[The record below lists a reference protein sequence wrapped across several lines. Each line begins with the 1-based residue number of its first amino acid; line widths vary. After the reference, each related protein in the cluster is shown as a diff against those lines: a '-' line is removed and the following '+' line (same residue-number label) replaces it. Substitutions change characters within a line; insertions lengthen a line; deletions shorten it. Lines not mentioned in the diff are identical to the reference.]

1 MALSG
6 GNMTIRQAA
15 CCCGQLTA
23 TVEGEPVRRS
33 MCHCLECQ
41 RRTGSIFGVQAR
53 WPRGQVKLE
62 GKATKYVRAGDSGGK
77 IDFYFCP
84 TCGSTVYWVMQE
96 QPDIVAVTVGSFAD
110 PKFPPPKFSVY
121 ESRRHPWFRFAEG
134 IELEHLD

>member
-1 MALSG
+1 
-6 GNMTIRQAA
+6 MTTRRAA

-53 WPRGQVKLE
+53 WPRGQVKIE
-62 GKATKYVRAGDSGGK
+62 GRSTKYGRVGDSGGK

-84 TCGSTVYWVMQE
+84 TCGSTVYWTIDS
-96 QPDIVAVTVGSFAD
+96 QPELIAITVGAFAD
-110 PKFPPPKFSVY
+110 PNFPPPKFSVY
-121 ESRRHPWFRFAEG
+121 ESRGHPWSLLAKDMD
-134 IELEHLD
+134 IEHMD

>member
-1 MALSG
+1 
-6 GNMTIRQAA
+6 MTIRHAA
-15 CCCGQLTA
+15 CCCGQLKA

-53 WPRGQVKLE
+53 WPRGQVKLA
-62 GKATKYVRAGDSGGK
+62 GKATKYTRTGDSGGK

-84 TCGSTVYWVMQE
+84 SCGSTVYWVMQE

-110 PKFPPPKFSVY
+110 PAFPPPKFSVY
-121 ESRRHPWFRFAEG
+121 ESRRHPWSILAEG
-134 IELEHLD
+134 MQVEHLD